1 MAIDGKS
8 DDDIRRI
15 LTETRTIALVGA
27 SNNPDRPSNRVLG
40 FLVGRGYRVFAINPG
55 LAGKEIHGAA
65 VYASLADLP
74 EPVDMVDVFRNSEA
88 AGETIDEAMALA
100 TPPKTIWLQLGVVNA
115 AGAARAEGRGI
126 SVVMDRCPAIESP
139 RLGL

>member
-55 LAGKEIHGAA
+55 LAGKEIHGAV